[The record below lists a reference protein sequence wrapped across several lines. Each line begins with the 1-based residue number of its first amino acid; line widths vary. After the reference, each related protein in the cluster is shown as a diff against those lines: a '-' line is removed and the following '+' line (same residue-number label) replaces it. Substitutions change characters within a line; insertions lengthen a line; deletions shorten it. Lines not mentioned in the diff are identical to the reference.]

1 MKIIK
6 GDIIK
11 MALKGDFDVIIHG
24 CNCFNTMGAGIA
36 KQIKINFPEAY
47 KADQET
53 KKGDKTKLGSYTAS
67 TIARNGTIFVVVNA
81 YTQYYYGTGNDISYI
96 SLISVMDKI
105 AKYYHGLRIAYP
117 KIGCGLA
124 GGNWELVSRIIN
136 NALQDQNHT
145 YVEYGG

>member
-1 MKIIK
+1 MRTIK

-47 KADQET
+47 EADQET
-53 KKGDKTKLGSYTAS
+53 KKGDERKLGDYTAA
-67 TIARNGTIFVVVNA
+67 TIARDGIIFVVVNA
-81 YTQYYYGTGNDISYI
+81 YTQYYYGTGNDISYV
-96 SLISVMDKI
+96 SLMNVMNKI
-105 AKYYHGLRIAYP
+105 AKDYNGLRIAYP

-124 GGNWELVSRIIN
+124 GGNWEMVYRIID
-136 NALQDQNHT
+136 NALKDQNHT